1 MPSTTD
7 LSLGHVGDVLWLTT
21 KATLLALLVTVTV
34 LLALGALGSVTAWL
48 ATVGAVLVLGG
59 TVWTL
64 FGNGEWGPGGEA
76 RQHATFV
83 VALVGLNV
91 GFWSLRDWVL
101 GSPTPSPTAAF
112 LRLFAG
118 LCLLALAGWLAYFG
132 GLARLR
138 GLVASDG

>member
-7 LSLGHVGDVLWLTT
+7 ESLGRVGNVLWLTT
-21 KATLLALLVTVTV
+21 KVTLLALLVTV

-48 ATVGAVLVLGG
+48 ATLGAVLVLGG
-59 TVWTL
+59 TVWAL

-83 VALVGLNV
+83 LALVGLNV
-91 GFWSLRDWVL
+91 ASWSLWDWVL
-101 GSPTPSPTAAF
+101 GPPAPSPTAAF
-112 LRLFAG
+112 LRLLAG

-138 GLVASDG
+138 GLVVPDG